1 MPPITIRI
9 PTQAELLAMQQNP
22 NSLLA
27 QYNAANAPKPAV
39 GSTNAVTAAGAN
51 PLGGPSNLNN
61 LSNPDW
67 IKAMSEMI
75 TQINVDAQQK
85 ANAARI
91 PNATGLEQK
100 SSEDIGAALRGE
112 LPADVVTQLGQRA
125 AERGVYSGSPM
136 GANTTADLMRSLGLT
151 SLDLTNR
158 GQEWLTAALGRN
170 PGATPANTQALV
182 TTPAQ
187 AEALALQRQNMELD
201 YLARMAAI
209 QAANRRTA
217 SGYGG
222 GVGGGSR
229 FAPATN
235 WQGGAPTST
244 VTPTPINQPWHLPYS
259 LDQGGGLDTVL
270 PGMDLYNPANDVV
283 QPGSNYNPDF
293 NPLAGGGWGAYD
305 VNPVSYNPDLYP
317 DIFNGGSNDLIS
329 DEEWDQML
337 YGLYDEGG

>member
-39 GSTNAVTAAGAN
+39 GSGAAVTAAGM
-51 PLGGPSNLNN
+51 PSLGIGSPPANLNS

-91 PNATGLEQK
+91 PNATGLEKQ
-100 SSEDIGAALRGE
+100 SSANISSALGGE

-151 SLDLTNR
+151 SLDLQNQ
-158 GQEWLTAALGRN
+158 GQSWLTAALGRN

-222 GVGGGSR
+222 GGGGR
-229 FAPATN
+229 
-235 WQGGAPTST
+235 
-244 VTPTPINQPWHLPYS
+244 
-259 LDQGGGLDTVL
+259 
-270 PGMDLYNPANDVV
+270 
-283 QPGSNYNPDF
+283 
-293 NPLAGGGWGAYD
+293 
-305 VNPVSYNPDLYP
+305 
-317 DIFNGGSNDLIS
+317 
-329 DEEWDQML
+329 
-337 YGLYDEGG
+337 